1 MARHCLYFT
10 HRPSGTPAVVALDF
24 ASLFA
29 RSTPFRRLV
38 VATAAAGALALLFGT
53 VAKIVPATLD
63 GLLTD
68 LTQRGKPALDD
79 WAAGV
84 RASKYGAVQLKTVV
98 HSAKVRE
105 IEDAFLPESEKRD
118 YESTWG
124 HATPLGEKN
133 L

>member
-1 MARHCLYFT
+1 MDRHCLYFT

-68 LTQRGKPALDD
+68 LTQRGKPALIGSVRVVTLPGNSAGTSSLSRTPRKRRATSHRF
-79 WAAGV
+79 AA
-84 RASKYGAVQLKTVV
+84 
-98 HSAKVRE
+98 
-105 IEDAFLPESEKRD
+105 
-118 YESTWG
+118 
-124 HATPLGEKN
+124 
-133 L
+133 